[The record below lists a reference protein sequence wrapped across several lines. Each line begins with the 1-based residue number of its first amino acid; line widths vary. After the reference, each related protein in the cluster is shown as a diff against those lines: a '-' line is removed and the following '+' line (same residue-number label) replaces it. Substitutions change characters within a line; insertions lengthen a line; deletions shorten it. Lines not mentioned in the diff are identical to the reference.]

1 MMVGG
6 EYGAWW
12 DYGGWVVFC
21 QGLLQ
26 CPTLPKHTLQYVLVL
41 VLLLLVVLVLVL
53 LLLVV
58 PVLHGTIASII
69 RSTSIAR
76 GCTMS

>member
-1 MMVGG
+1 MVGG

-21 QGLLQ
+21 QGLLP
-26 CPTLPKHTLQYVLVL
+26 CPTLPKHNLQY
-41 VLLLLVVLVLVL
+41 VLVLVL